1 MTAAPAAPDAQHP
14 RHPRR
19 PLRIGNASGFYG
31 DRFDA
36 LREMLTGGP
45 LDVLTGDYLAE
56 LTMLILGRDRLKNP
70 DLGYAKTFLRQ
81 LEEGLGL
88 AHERGV
94 RIVTN
99 AGGLNPAGLADAVRA
114 LAAEAGVPVT
124 VAHVEGDDLMPYG
137 EGALTANAY
146 LGSAGITACLRAGAD
161 VVVTGRVTDAALV
174 SGPAAWW
181 FDWAADDYDRL
192 AGAVAA
198 GHVLECGTQATGGNY
213 SFFTAHDVRR
223 PGFPLAEVSEDGS
236 AVITKHPGTGGVVS
250 PGTVTAQLL
259 YETQG
264 VRYLG
269 PDVTARLDTVRLS
282 ADGPDR
288 VRISG
293 VLGEPP
299 PATLKVG
306 VTRIGGWRNEVV
318 FVLTGLDVEAKAALV
333 RAQLSEA
340 LEGVADV
347 RWTLSRTDHEDAPT
361 EETASALLRL
371 VVRDASPDRVGR
383 GLTSAA
389 IELALGSYPGFHVTS
404 PPGPAQPYGVFG
416 SDCVPAESV
425 PQVAVLPDGSR
436 RPVPVARRP
445 APGACGPGRRSR
457 DSAPDPTGAP
467 PPDPRASNAGEAEQD
482 PAPPAFEERG
492 PGRSPDLAAS
502 PASEAGGPGPSP
514 DPSASPAFEARGL
527 GRSLGSGR
535 GGVGE
540 SPAGRTTRAPLG
552 SVAGARSGDKGGDA
566 NVGVWVESAAAWD
579 WLHRTLTVEVLQ
591 DLLPEARDL
600 PVTRHVLPNL
610 RALNFVIPGILGDG
624 VASGH
629 RFDPQA
635 KALGEW
641 LRARRLDIPTHL
653 LPEPAPAP
661 APATA
666 PATAP
671 DPDPDPATEPAT
683 TPEGTGS

>member
-1 MTAAPAAPDAQHP
+1 
-14 RHPRR
+14 
-19 PLRIGNASGFYG
+19 
-31 DRFDA
+31 
-36 LREMLTGGP
+36 MLTGGP

-70 DLGYAKTFLRQ
+70 GLGYAKTFLRQ

-99 AGGLNPAGLADAVRA
+99 AGGLNPAALAEAVRA

-146 LGSAGITACLRAGAD
+146 LGGAGITACLRAGAD

-181 FDWAADDYDRL
+181 FDWAPDDYDRL
-192 AGAVAA
+192 AGAVVA

-236 AVITKHPGTGGVVS
+236 SVITKHPGTGGVVS

-288 VRISG
+288 VRVSG
-293 VLGEPP
+293 VAGEPP
-299 PATLKVG
+299 PDTLKVG

-333 RAQLSEA
+333 RAQLAEV
-340 LEGVADV
+340 LEGVADA

-371 VVRDASPDRVGR
+371 VVRDPSPERVGR

-389 IELALGSYPGFHVTS
+389 VELALGSYPGFHVTA
-404 PPGPAQPYGVFG
+404 PPGAAQPYGVFG
-416 SDCVPAESV
+416 SDSV
-425 PQVAVLPDGSR
+425 PTGSVPHVAVLPDGSR
-436 RPVPVARRP
+436 RPVPVARRSP
-445 APGACGPGRRSR
+445 PTPPLPETGACDPGRRSR

-467 PPDPRASNAGEAEQD
+467 PPDPRASNAGEAECAA
-482 PAPPAFEERG
+482 PAPSSPQAGTRQPQPSQNPALPVLEDRG
-492 PGRSPDLAAS
+492 PGRSADPSAS
-502 PASEAGGPGPSP
+502 PTLKARAPGPSP
-514 DPSASPAFEARGL
+514 DHPASPAFEARGP
-527 GRSLGSGR
+527 GPGPGSGR

-540 SPAGRTTRAPLG
+540 SPAGTTTRAPLG

-566 NVGVWVESAAAWD
+566 NVGVWARSPAAWD
-579 WLHRTLTVEVLQ
+579 WLHRTLTVRLLQ

-610 RALNFVIPGILGDG
+610 RALNFEIPGILGDG

-641 LRARRLDIPTHL
+641 LRSRHLDIPTHL
-653 LPEPAPAP
+653 LPQPTPAPPTDP
-661 APATA
+661 APAT
-666 PATAP
+666 
-671 DPDPDPATEPAT
+671 DPAP
-683 TPEGTGS
+683 TPEGPGS